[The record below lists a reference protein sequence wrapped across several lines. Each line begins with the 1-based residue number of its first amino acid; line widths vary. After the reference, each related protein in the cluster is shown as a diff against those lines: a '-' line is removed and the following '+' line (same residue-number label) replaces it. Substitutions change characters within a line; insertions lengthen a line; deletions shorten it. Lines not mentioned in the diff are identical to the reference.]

1 MIVTEKTIFENNR
14 YRLTEDYVLNE
25 LGLNLIEYAF
35 DEFDAN
41 PSTLPERILKRTSN
55 MVYEFMKLNCKDY
68 NYACELIENDQEIY
82 NAFVDALQYQL
93 EGFIVN
99 GDLSFNT
106 KEQGNLP
113 ISARTLDILVA
124 NGLLYKRRKPSFKV
138 TGEY

>member
-1 MIVTEKTIFENNR
+1 MIVTEKTKFENNR
-14 YRLTEDYVLNE
+14 YILNEDYVLNE

-55 MVYEFMKLNCKDY
+55 MVYEYMKLNCKDFY
-68 NYACELIENDQEIY
+68 YACELIENDKEIY

-93 EGFIVN
+93 EGFIIQ

-113 ISARTLDILVA
+113 IFARTLDILVA
-124 NGLLYKRRKPSFKV
+124 NGLLYKRRKPSFEV